1 MGNGQRRL
9 FLRVHG
15 LIPASQ
21 VLQIGQSGLAV
32 EQVVP
37 KHAVQIVIHEQRA
50 VGQKKRRS
58 RQHVVDWLQE
68 FRKLRAQVPSVA
80 GPSLDTSSSELP
92 FFMANEHRPFDEGT
106 GRNHVRIVHFES
118 HRLHLAL
125 NVARQDKLNPFEL
138 FGKQVESQAPI
149 YVPRHLLPEI
159 RQVAD
164 PALPVDQAGHRM
176 PLTLRRFDDRSP
188 IMVGDVVES
197 ERNTMARQD
206 VSDCDT
212 ERGPRK
218 LNQGD
223 HGTYMKEANRNRK
236 IVRGYL

>member
-80 GPSLDTSSSELP
+80 GPFLDASSSKLP
-92 FFMANEHRPFDEGT
+92 FLIPNHYDPLHERHEGIKGGYLLQEGT
-106 GRNHVRIVHFES
+106 QKKYSHV
-118 HRLHLAL
+118 
-125 NVARQDKLNPFEL
+125 
-138 FGKQVESQAPI
+138 
-149 YVPRHLLPEI
+149 
-159 RQVAD
+159 
-164 PALPVDQAGHRM
+164 
-176 PLTLRRFDDRSP
+176 
-188 IMVGDVVES
+188 
-197 ERNTMARQD
+197 
-206 VSDCDT
+206 
-212 ERGPRK
+212 
-218 LNQGD
+218 
-223 HGTYMKEANRNRK
+223 
-236 IVRGYL
+236 